1 MSKTW
6 VARRV
11 RECRMLSRRAAA
23 VFAVALFV
31 AACVPAD
38 DVAAPGTT
46 AVGSATNVASESVTL
61 RLIAH
66 DSFTPTEGIFDEFT
80 KETGVQVEVVRS
92 GDSGTLV
99 TKAVLAAGNP
109 EADVLWG
116 VDNTL
121 LSRAVEADVFVP
133 YESVHRSD
141 LDAAAVALA
150 PNGEVT
156 PVDTGDVCINYDK
169 AWFAERGIAP
179 PLTLQALASA
189 NYRNLLVVPNPVSS
203 SPGLAF
209 LLATIAETGDAWTE
223 WWKSMRD
230 NGVLLVESWSDAYYG
245 HFTAASEGTR
255 PLVVSYATSPPAEV
269 IFADPRPAQV
279 IGAVQLTDLAGDVAL
294 EQANPHHQRE
304 QGKQEQPLKRHQ
316 EVAQSHD
323 NGARQQRGPSAQPA
337 VSNQPA
343 GNRGQVDQAGVI
355 AKDRRGER
363 LAFLAAI
370 GRALQP
376 LQPQHI
382 ADVFGQQQV
391 LDHIEHQQGL
401 HGIVGKPLTPL
412 DEGEVTQPL
421 GVAQKGPVVGRNIQL
436 WCGFGSS
443 HVIPRMVSL
452 ARGYSQE
459 PKLASM
465 GDCPAV

>member
-1 MSKTW
+1 MSKTR

-11 RECRMLSRRAAA
+11 RACRMLSRRAAV

-31 AACVPAD
+31 SACAPAD

-46 AVGSATNVASESVTL
+46 AAGSATNVASESVTL

-92 GDSGTLV
+92 GDAGTLV

-121 LSRAVEADVFVP
+121 LSRALEADVFVP

-269 IFADPRPAQV
+269 IFADPRPAQAPT
-279 IGAVQLTDLAGDVAL
+279 AVAALTCFRQYEFAGILRGSKHV
-294 EQANPHHQRE
+294 EQARLLIDFLVSRRF
-304 QGKQEQPLKRHQ
+304 QEDL
-316 EVAQSHD
+316 
-323 NGARQQRGPSAQPA
+323 
-337 VSNQPA
+337 
-343 GNRGQVDQAGVI
+343 
-355 AKDRRGER
+355 
-363 LAFLAAI
+363 
-370 GRALQP
+370 
-376 LQPQHI
+376 
-382 ADVFGQQQV
+382 
-391 LDHIEHQQGL
+391 
-401 HGIVGKPLTPL
+401 PLTQFVWPANRTASVPKEFTDYALRPENPL
-412 DEGEVTQPL
+412 TID
-421 GVAQKGPVVGRNIQL
+421 
-436 WCGFGSS
+436 
-443 HVIPRMVSL
+443 
-452 ARGYSQE
+452 
-459 PKLASM
+459 
-465 GDCPAV
+465 PATIAAKRAEWLDAFSDVMLR